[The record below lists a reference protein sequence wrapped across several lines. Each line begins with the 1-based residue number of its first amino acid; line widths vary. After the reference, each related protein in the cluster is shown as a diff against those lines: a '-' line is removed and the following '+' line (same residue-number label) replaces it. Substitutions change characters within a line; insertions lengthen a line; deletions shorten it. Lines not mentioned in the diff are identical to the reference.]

1 MDETIER
8 IIQKEYV
15 MLGKVNNRGGRA
27 ACQDHFA
34 VFRTMRAS
42 QFLVWPDFI
51 LRSYLDDLK
60 QAEAVGRNLV
70 FEKYAWMMMY
80 ALAEEF
86 KKVCH
91 VLPVFSPERRE
102 RMQETVAVQ
111 VAWAEEFAA
120 RYPTIGARGRP
131 LHTEEDTP
139 ESTSVE
145 TYMRGELATYSERTE
160 KRYHTFVLSCREQG
174 RNLTTEVRENQARL
188 QGWHSLEDVERSYR
202 EKRGQTNF
210 LEVLK

>member
-1 MDETIER
+1 M
-8 IIQKEYV
+8 
-15 MLGKVNNRGGRA
+15 
-27 ACQDHFA
+27 
-34 VFRTMRAS
+34 
-42 QFLVWPDFI
+42 
-51 LRSYLDDLK
+51 
-60 QAEAVGRNLV
+60 
-70 FEKYAWMMMY
+70 
-80 ALAEEF
+80 
-86 KKVCH
+86 CH

-160 KRYHTFVLSCREQG
+160 KRYHTLYSPAG
-174 RNLTTEVRENQARL
+174 
-188 QGWHSLEDVERSYR
+188 S
-202 EKRGQTNF
+202 RGGI
-210 LEVLK
+210 

>member
-34 VFRTMRAS
+34 LFRTMRAS
-42 QFLVWPDFI
+42 QFLVWPDSI

-80 ALAEEF
+80 ALPEEF

-111 VAWAEEFAA
+111 VAWAEEFPPSAPAA
-120 RYPTIGARGRP
+120 GRCIQRRIPRNPRLWRPICAESLLPILSARRSATTLLSSPAG
-131 LHTEEDTP
+131 
-139 ESTSVE
+139 S
-145 TYMRGELATYSERTE
+145 RG
-160 KRYHTFVLSCREQG
+160 G
-174 RNLTTEVRENQARL
+174 I
-188 QGWHSLEDVERSYR
+188 
-202 EKRGQTNF
+202 
-210 LEVLK
+210 

>member
-80 ALAEEF
+80 ALPEEF
-86 KKVCH
+86 KRCATCCRCFHRSAVSGCRKRWPFRWPGRRNSLRAIHHRRPGPAAAHRGGYPGIHVCGD
-91 VLPVFSPERRE
+91 LY
-102 RMQETVAVQ
+102 A
-111 VAWAEEFAA
+111 
-120 RYPTIGARGRP
+120 
-131 LHTEEDTP
+131 
-139 ESTSVE
+139 
-145 TYMRGELATYSERTE
+145 GELATYSERTE

>member
-27 ACQDHFA
+27 ACQDHFDL
-34 VFRTMRAS
+34 FRTMRAS

-60 QAEAVGRNLV
+60 RAEAIGRNLV

-80 ALAEEF
+80 ALPEEF

-91 VLPVFSPERRE
+91 VLPTFLAERRE
-102 RMQETVAVQ
+102 RMEETVAIQ
-111 VAWAEEFAA
+111 VAWAEEFAE
-120 RYPTIGARGRP
+120 RYPVLGSRGRP
-131 LHTEEDTP
+131 LHTAEDTP
-139 ESTSVE
+139 ATTSVE

-160 KRYHTFVLSCREQG
+160 KRYHAFVLSCREQG

-188 QGWHSLEDVERSYR
+188 QGWRSLEDVERSYR
-202 EKRGQTNF
+202 ENRGQRNF

>member
-80 ALAEEF
+80 ALPEEF

-102 RMQETVAVQ
+102 RMQETVAV
-111 VAWAEEFAA
+111 
-120 RYPTIGARGRP
+120 
-131 LHTEEDTP
+131 
-139 ESTSVE
+139 
-145 TYMRGELATYSERTE
+145 
-160 KRYHTFVLSCREQG
+160 
-174 RNLTTEVRENQARL
+174 
-188 QGWHSLEDVERSYR
+188 
-202 EKRGQTNF
+202 
-210 LEVLK
+210 

>member
-1 MDETIER
+1 
-8 IIQKEYV
+8 

-60 QAEAVGRNLV
+60 QAVAVGRKLV
-70 FEKYAWMMMY
+70 VEKYAWRRMD
-80 ALAEEF
+80 A
-86 KKVCH
+86 C
-91 VLPVFSPERRE
+91 PV
-102 RMQETVAVQ
+102 AGQ